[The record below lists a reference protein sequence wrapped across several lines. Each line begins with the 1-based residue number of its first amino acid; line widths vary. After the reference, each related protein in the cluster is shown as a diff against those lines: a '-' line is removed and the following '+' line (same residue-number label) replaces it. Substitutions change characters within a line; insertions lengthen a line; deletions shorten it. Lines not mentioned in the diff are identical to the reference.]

1 MRVVLSTSLWLVAL
15 ASAFQLMSFAQSAPG
30 PTAASGRSA
39 PTYTTAQAALG
50 QAAYRASCASCHGE
64 NLDDGAFGPPLK
76 GVPFIQ
82 KYGGRSV
89 EPLYTV
95 SATRM
100 PTTAPGSLGGTTY
113 AQIVAY
119 ILQQNAILAGADEL
133 PSDPSRLS
141 AMIIPQGG
149 FSFMAFSP
157 YTPPPVPTVTRP
169 NPLNRYSPVTDE
181 MLAAPAP
188 SEWLTWR
195 RTWDAHGFSPLTQI
209 TKANVANLRV
219 AWSWSLPPGSNEG
232 TPLVH
237 DGVLFVH
244 GMGDR
249 VQALDAQ
256 SGDLLWEYRRQLPQ
270 GVSATVKRGMAL
282 YRDRLYIGTSDA
294 NVIALDARTGRLVWD
309 TRIGDTRVREGVAGG
324 VLAARGKIMVGT
336 TGTGVGAKPG
346 GPQIVGLDAET
357 GKVAWRVN
365 TIAQPGE
372 PGGDSWNG
380 IPIEKRSGASVW
392 TTGSYEPNTGLAFFG
407 TGNTYDTGPLLPPS
421 TAPGVT
427 NDALYTNTT
436 LAIDPDT
443 GKIVWHFQHHRREL
457 WDLDWAFERQIVE
470 LPVRGQVRTLVVT
483 AGKIGIYDAVE
494 AATGRFVFSIDL
506 GLQNIVTGIDPETG
520 EKEIDATRIPDDR
533 SMKLVCPHG
542 AGVKNYPPA
551 SYNPASKVVIAPLTE
566 ACMDVF
572 PIPGGAGR
580 GALSSGVN
588 WGIRPRPES
597 DGKYGRLQAI
607 NLETRKTVWV
617 TRDRAPMTS
626 GVLATA
632 GGVVF
637 AGAFDRVFRAYDD
650 VTGKVLW
657 QMRLNDVSSATP
669 ITYSV
674 GGKQYLAVTTGQ
686 GGFHA
691 ASYAVLVPE
700 LVSPPDRSAMLWVFE
715 LPEST
720 TGRR

>member
-1 MRVVLSTSLWLVAL
+1 MRVVLLTFFSLVAL
-15 ASAFQLMSFAQSAPG
+15 VTANQVLSFAQAPSSQSAPG
-30 PTAASGRSA
+30 ARSA
-39 PTYTTAQAALG
+39 PTYTAAQAALG
-50 QAAYRASCASCHGE
+50 QTAYRASCASCHGE
-64 NLDDGAFGPPLK
+64 TLDNGAFGPPLK

-100 PTTAPGSLGGTTY
+100 PTTAPGSLSPAVY
-113 AQIVAY
+113 AQITAY
-119 ILQQNAILAGADEL
+119 ILQHNAIVAGNEEL
-133 PSDPSRLS
+133 PSDPLRL
-141 AMIIPQGG
+141 AGMTIPQGG

-157 YTPPPVPTVTRP
+157 YTPPAARVTRP
-169 NPLNRYSPVTDE
+169 NPLNRYTAVTDE
-181 MLAAPAP
+181 MLAAPP
-188 SEWLTWR
+188 PHEWLTWR
-195 RTWDAHGFSPLTQI
+195 RTWDAHGFSPLKQI
-209 TKANVANLRV
+209 TKANVGSLRV

-270 GVSATVKRGMAL
+270 GVGPTVKRGMAL

-294 NVIALDARTGRLVWD
+294 NVIALDARSGKLVWD

-357 GKVAWRVN
+357 GKISWRVN

-372 PGGDSWNG
+372 PGGDSWNE
-380 IPIEKRSGASVW
+380 IPIDKRSGASVW
-392 TTGSYEPNTGLAFFG
+392 TTGSYEPATGLAFFG
-407 TGNTYDTGPLLPPS
+407 TGNTYDTGPLLPAS
-421 TAPGVT
+421 SKPGVT

-436 LAIDPDT
+436 LAINPDT

-457 WDLDWAFERQIVE
+457 WDLDWAFERQIVD
-470 LPVRGQVRTLVVT
+470 LPVRGQVRKLVVT

-588 WGIRPRPES
+588 WGIRPHPQS

-637 AGAFDRVFRAYDD
+637 AGAFDRFFRAYDEA
-650 VTGKVLW
+650 TGKVLW
-657 QMRLNDVSSATP
+657 QTRLNDVSSATP
-669 ITYSV
+669 ITYSI
-674 GGKQYLAVTTGQ
+674 GDKQYLAVITGQ

-700 LVSPPDRSAMLWVFE
+700 LSSPPDRSAMLWVFE
-715 LPEST
+715 LP
-720 TGRR
+720 

>member
-1 MRVVLSTSLWLVAL
+1 MRLLAL
-15 ASAFQLMSFAQSAPG
+15 ASVGLFAVVTVSQVSSFAQSPPGGQTAP
-30 PTAASGRSA
+30 AVRSA
-39 PTYTTAQAALG
+39 PTYTTAQASLG
-50 QAAYRASCASCHGE
+50 QTAYRTSCSSCHGE

-76 GVPFIQ
+76 GVAFIQ

-95 SATRM
+95 TATRM
-100 PTTAPGSLGGTTY
+100 PTTAPGSLAPAVY
-113 AQIVAY
+113 AQVVAY
-119 ILQQNAILAGADEL
+119 ILQQNAILPGTDEL
-133 PSDPSRLS
+133 PSDPARLEG
-141 AMIIPQGG
+141 MTIPQGG

-157 YTPPPVPTVTRP
+157 YTPPAPKVTRP
-169 NPLNRYSPVTDE
+169 NPLDGYTPVTDE

-188 SEWLTWR
+188 SEWLGWR

-219 AWSWSLPPGSNEG
+219 AWSWSLPSGSNEG

-256 SGDLLWEYRRQLPQ
+256 RGDLLWEYRRQLPQ
-270 GVSATVKRGMAL
+270 GVAPTVKRGMAL

-294 NVIALDARTGRLVWD
+294 HVIALDAKTGKLIWD
-309 TRIGDTRVREGVAGG
+309 TRIGDTRMREGIAGG
-324 VLAARGKIMVGT
+324 VLAARGKVLVGT

-346 GPQIVGLDAET
+346 GPQIVGLDADT
-357 GKVAWRVN
+357 GTIAWRVN
-365 TIAQPGE
+365 TIAQPGT

-392 TTGSYEPNTGLAFFG
+392 TTGSYEPTTGLAYFG

-427 NDALYTNTT
+427 NEALYTNTT

-443 GKIVWHFQHHRREL
+443 GKIVWHFQHHPREL
-457 WDLDWAFERQIVE
+457 WDLDWAFERQIVDV
-470 LPVRGQVRTLVVT
+470 PFRGQTRKLVVT

-494 AATGRFVFSIDL
+494 AATGRYAFSIDL
-506 GLQNIVTGIDPETG
+506 GLQNIVTAIDPETG
-520 EKEIDATRIPDDR
+520 EKSIDDSRIPNDR
-533 SMKLVCPHG
+533 SVKFVCPHG

-551 SYNPASKVVIAPLTE
+551 SYNPASKVVFAPLTE

-572 PIPGGAGR
+572 PIPGAAGR
-580 GALSSGVN
+580 GGLSSGVN
-588 WGIRPRPES
+588 WGIRPRENS
-597 DGKYGRLQAI
+597 DGKYGRLEAI
-607 NLETRKTVWV
+607 NLETRKPVWM

-637 AGAFDRVFRAYDD
+637 AGAFDRFFRAYDD
-650 VTGKVLW
+650 ATGKVLW
-657 QMRLNDVSSATP
+657 QVRLNDVSSATP

-674 GGKQYLAVTTGQ
+674 GGKQYLAVVTGQ

-715 LPEST
+715 EP
-720 TGRR
+720 

>member
-1 MRVVLSTSLWLVAL
+1 MRRGSFIGAAAIAFL
-15 ASAFQLMSFAQSAPG
+15 AAWQWSSFAQAPG
-30 PTAASGRSA
+30 PGQPAPGARSA
-39 PTYTTAQAALG
+39 PTYTAAQAALG
-50 QAAYRASCASCHGE
+50 QTAYRASCASCHGDT
-64 NLDDGAFGPPLK
+64 LDNGAFGPPLK

-89 EPLYTV
+89 EALYTV
-95 SATRM
+95 SANRM
-100 PTTAPGSLGGTTY
+100 PTTAPGSLTPEVY
-113 AQIVAY
+113 AQITAY
-119 ILQQNAILAGADEL
+119 LLQQNAIVAGTEEL
-133 PSDPSRLS
+133 PSDAARLAS
-141 AMIIPQGG
+141 MTIPQGG
-149 FSFMAFSP
+149 FSIMAFSP
-157 YTPPPVPTVTRP
+157 YTPPVPRVTRP
-169 NPLNRYSPVTDE
+169 NPLARYTPVTDE
-181 MLAAPAP
+181 MLASPAP
-188 SEWLTWR
+188 TEWLAWR
-195 RTWDAHGFSPLTQI
+195 RTWDAHGFSPLAQI
-209 TKANVANLRV
+209 SKTNVATLRV

-270 GVSATVKRGMAL
+270 GVAPTVKRGMAL

-294 NVIALDARTGRLVWD
+294 NVIALDAKTGTLVWD

-346 GPQIVGLDAET
+346 GPQIVGLDADT
-357 GKVAWRVN
+357 GSIAWRVN
-365 TIAQPGE
+365 TIAQPGQ

-380 IPIEKRSGASVW
+380 IPVEKRSGASVW
-392 TTGSYEPNTGLAFFG
+392 TTGSYEPATGLAFFG

-427 NDALYTNTT
+427 NTALYTNTT

-443 GKIVWHFQHHRREL
+443 GRIVWHFQHHPREV
-457 WDLDWAFERQIVE
+457 WDLDWAFERQIVD
-470 LPVRGQVRTLVVT
+470 LPVRGQTRKLVVT

-506 GLQNIVTGIDPETG
+506 GLQNIVTAIDPETG
-520 EKEIDATRIPDDR
+520 EKSIDASRIPDDR
-533 SMKLVCPHG
+533 SVKLVCPHG

-551 SYNPASKVVIAPLTE
+551 SYNPASKVVFAPLTE

-588 WGIRPRPES
+588 WGIRPHPDS
-597 DGKYGRLQAI
+597 DGKYGRLEAI
-607 NLETRKTVWV
+607 NLDTRKPVWV

-637 AGAFDRVFRAYDD
+637 AAAFDRFFRAYDQD
-650 VTGKVLW
+650 TGKVLW
-657 QMRLNDVSSATP
+657 QARLNDVSSAIP

-674 GGKQYLAVTTGQ
+674 NGRQYIAIATGQ

-700 LVSPPDRSAMLWVFE
+700 LASPPDRSAMLWVFE
-715 LPEST
+715 VP
-720 TGRR
+720 

>member
-1 MRVVLSTSLWLVAL
+1 MHRVLFAGVAALVA
-15 ASAFQLMSFAQSAPG
+15 AAAWHVSSFAQSSP
-30 PTAASGRSA
+30 AASGSRSA
-39 PTYTTAQAALG
+39 PTYTAAQASLG
-50 QAAYRASCASCHGE
+50 QSAYRTSCASCHGN

-89 EPLYTV
+89 ESLYTV

-100 PTTAPGSLGGTTY
+100 PTTAPGSLPAPVY

-119 ILQQNAILAGADEL
+119 VLQQNAIVAGTEEL
-133 PSDPSRLS
+133 PADPARLS
-141 AMIIPQGG
+141 AMTIPQGG
-149 FSFMAFSP
+149 FSIMAFSP
-157 YTPPPVPTVTRP
+157 YTPPAPRVTRP
-169 NPLNRYSPVTDE
+169 NPLDRYTAVTDE
-181 MLAAPAP
+181 MLGAPAS
-188 SEWLTWR
+188 SEWLSWR
-195 RTWDAHGFSPLTQI
+195 RTWDAHGFSPLAQI

-249 VQALDAQ
+249 VQSLNAQ

-270 GVSATVKRGMAL
+270 GVAPTVKRGMAL

-294 NVIALDARTGRLVWD
+294 NVIALDARTGKLVWD

-357 GKVAWRVN
+357 GRIAWRVN
-365 TIAQPGE
+365 TIAQPGQ
-372 PGGDSWNG
+372 PGGESWNG

-392 TTGSYEPNTGLAFFG
+392 TTGSYEPTTGLAFFG

-443 GKIVWHFQHHRREL
+443 GRIVWHFQHHRREL
-457 WDLDWAFERQIVE
+457 WDLDWAFERQIVD
-470 LPVRGQVRTLVVT
+470 LPVRGQTRRLVLT

-506 GLQNIVTGIDPETG
+506 GLQNIVTAIDPETG
-520 EKEIDATRIPDDR
+520 EKSIDAGQIPDDR
-533 SMKLVCPHG
+533 SVKFVCPHG

-551 SYNPASKVVIAPLTE
+551 SYNPSSKVVFAPLTE

-588 WGIRPRPES
+588 WGIRPRENS
-597 DGKYGRLQAI
+597 DGKYGRLEAI
-607 NLETRKTVWV
+607 NLETRKPIWV

-637 AGAFDRVFRAYDD
+637 AAAFDRFLRAFDD
-650 VTGKVLW
+650 ATGKVLW
-657 QMRLNDVSSATP
+657 QTRLNDVSSAIP

-674 GGKQYLAVTTGQ
+674 NGKQYLAVATGQ

-715 LPEST
+715 LP
-720 TGRR
+720 

>member
-1 MRVVLSTSLWLVAL
+1 MHRVLFAGVAALVA
-15 ASAFQLMSFAQSAPG
+15 AAAWHVSSFAQSSP
-30 PTAASGRSA
+30 AASGSRSA
-39 PTYTTAQAALG
+39 PTYTAAQASLG
-50 QAAYRASCASCHGE
+50 QSAYRTSCASCHGN

-89 EPLYTV
+89 ESLYTV

-100 PTTAPGSLGGTTY
+100 PTTAPGSLPAPVY

-119 ILQQNAILAGADEL
+119 VLQQNAIVAGTEEL
-133 PSDPSRLS
+133 PADPVRLS
-141 AMIIPQGG
+141 GMTIPQGG
-149 FSFMAFSP
+149 FSIMAFSP
-157 YTPPPVPTVTRP
+157 YTPPAPRVTRP
-169 NPLNRYSPVTDE
+169 NPLDRYTAVTDE
-181 MLAAPAP
+181 MLGAPAS
-188 SEWLTWR
+188 SEWLSWR
-195 RTWDAHGFSPLTQI
+195 RTWDAHGFSPLAQI

-249 VQALDAQ
+249 VQSLNAQ

-270 GVSATVKRGMAL
+270 GVAPTVKRGMAL

-294 NVIALDARTGRLVWD
+294 NVIALDARTGKLVWD

-357 GKVAWRVN
+357 GRIAWRVN
-365 TIAQPGE
+365 TIAQPGQ
-372 PGGDSWNG
+372 PGGESWNG

-392 TTGSYEPNTGLAFFG
+392 TTGSYEPTTGLAFFG

-443 GKIVWHFQHHRREL
+443 GRIVWHFQHHRREL
-457 WDLDWAFERQIVE
+457 WDLDWAFERQIVD
-470 LPVRGQVRTLVVT
+470 LPVRGQTRRLVLT

-506 GLQNIVTGIDPETG
+506 GLQNIVTAIDPETG
-520 EKEIDATRIPDDR
+520 EKSIDAGQIPDDR
-533 SMKLVCPHG
+533 SVKFVCPHG

-551 SYNPASKVVIAPLTE
+551 SYNPSSKVVFAPLTE

-588 WGIRPRPES
+588 WGIRPRENS
-597 DGKYGRLQAI
+597 DGKYGRLEAI
-607 NLETRKTVWV
+607 NLETRKAVWV

-637 AGAFDRVFRAYDD
+637 AAAFDRFLRAFDD
-650 VTGKVLW
+650 ATGKVLW
-657 QMRLNDVSSATP
+657 QTRLNDVSSAIP

-674 GGKQYLAVTTGQ
+674 NGKQYLAVATGQ

-715 LPEST
+715 LP
-720 TGRR
+720 

>member
-1 MRVVLSTSLWLVAL
+1 MRLLL
-15 ASAFQLMSFAQSAPG
+15 FAIGLFAAAAGWQ
-30 PTAASGRSA
+30 AASLAQAPASQEAGPRSA
-39 PTYTTAQAALG
+39 PTYTPAQAALG
-50 QAAYRASCASCHGE
+50 QAAYRTSCASCHGA

-100 PTTAPGSLGGTTY
+100 PTTAPGSLSPAVS

-119 ILQQNAILAGADEL
+119 ILQQNAIVSGTEEL
-133 PSDPSRLS
+133 PSDPARLAS
-141 AMIIPQGG
+141 MTIPQGG
-149 FSFMAFSP
+149 FAIMAFSP
-157 YTPPPVPTVTRP
+157 YTPPAPKVTRP
-169 NPLNRYSPVTDE
+169 SPRDRYAPVTDQ
-181 MLAAPAP
+181 MPAAAAPA
-188 SEWLTWR
+188 EGLGWR
-195 RTWDAHGFSPLTQI
+195 RTWDAQGFSPLNQI
-209 TKANVANLRV
+209 TKANVTNLRV

-232 TPLVH
+232 VPLVH

-249 VQALDAQ
+249 VQALDART
-256 SGDLLWEYRRQLPQ
+256 GDFLWEYRRQLPQ

-294 NVIALDARTGRLVWD
+294 NVIALDARSGRLVWD

-346 GPQIVGLDAET
+346 GPQIVGLDADT
-357 GKVAWRVN
+357 GAIAWRVN
-365 TIAQPGE
+365 TIAQPGT
-372 PGGDSWNG
+372 PGGESWNG
-380 IPIEKRSGASVW
+380 IPVEKRSGASVW
-392 TTGSYEPNTGLAFFG
+392 TTGSYDPTTRLAFFG

-421 TAPGVT
+421 TRPGVT

-443 GKIVWHFQHHRREL
+443 GKIVWHFQHHPREL
-457 WDLDWAFERQIVE
+457 WDLDWAFERQIVD
-470 LPVRGQVRTLVVT
+470 LPVRGQVRKVVVT

-494 AATGRFVFSIDL
+494 AATGRFVFSIEL

-520 EKEIDATRIPDDR
+520 EKSIDTSRIPDDR
-533 SMKLVCPHG
+533 SVKFVCPHG

-551 SYNPASKVVIAPLTE
+551 SYNQTTRVVFAPLTE
-566 ACMDVF
+566 ACMDIF

-588 WGIRPRPES
+588 WGIRPRENS
-597 DGKYGRLQAI
+597 DGKYGRLEAI
-607 NLETRKTVWV
+607 NLETRTPVWV

-637 AGAFDRVFRAYDD
+637 AAAFDRFFRAYDES
-650 VTGKVLW
+650 TGKVLW
-657 QMRLNDVSSATP
+657 QVRLNDVSSATP

-691 ASYAVLVPE
+691 AS
-700 LVSPPDRSAMLWVFE
+700 
-715 LPEST
+715 
-720 TGRR
+720 

>member
-1 MRVVLSTSLWLVAL
+1 MHRVLFAGVAALVA
-15 ASAFQLMSFAQSAPG
+15 AAAWHVSSFAQSSP
-30 PTAASGRSA
+30 AASGSRSA
-39 PTYTTAQAALG
+39 PTYTAAQASLG
-50 QAAYRASCASCHGE
+50 QSAYRTSCASCHGN

-89 EPLYTV
+89 ESLYTV

-100 PTTAPGSLGGTTY
+100 PTTAPGSLPAPVY

-119 ILQQNAILAGADEL
+119 VLQQNAIVAGTEEL
-133 PSDPSRLS
+133 PADPARLS
-141 AMIIPQGG
+141 AMTIPQGG
-149 FSFMAFSP
+149 FSIMAFSP
-157 YTPPPVPTVTRP
+157 YTPPAPRVTRP
-169 NPLNRYSPVTDE
+169 NPLDRYTAVTDE
-181 MLAAPAP
+181 MLGAPAS
-188 SEWLTWR
+188 SEWLSWR

-249 VQALDAQ
+249 VQALNAQ

-270 GVSATVKRGMAL
+270 GVAPTVKRGMAL

-294 NVIALDARTGRLVWD
+294 NVIALDARTGKLVWD

-357 GKVAWRVN
+357 GRIAWRVN
-365 TIAQPGE
+365 TIAQPGQ
-372 PGGDSWNG
+372 PGGESWNG

-392 TTGSYEPNTGLAFFG
+392 TTGSYEPTTGLAFFG

-443 GKIVWHFQHHRREL
+443 GRIVWHFQHHRREL
-457 WDLDWAFERQIVE
+457 WDLDWAFERQIVD
-470 LPVRGQVRTLVVT
+470 LPVRGQTRRLVLT

-506 GLQNIVTGIDPETG
+506 GLQNIVTAIDPETG
-520 EKEIDATRIPDDR
+520 EKSIDAGQIPDDR
-533 SMKLVCPHG
+533 SVKFVCPHG

-551 SYNPASKVVIAPLTE
+551 SYNPSSKVVFAPLTE

-588 WGIRPRPES
+588 WGIRPRENS
-597 DGKYGRLQAI
+597 DGKYGRLEAI
-607 NLETRKTVWV
+607 NLETRKPIWV

-637 AGAFDRVFRAYDD
+637 AAAFDRFLRAFDD
-650 VTGKVLW
+650 ATGKVLW
-657 QMRLNDVSSATP
+657 QTRLNDVSSAIP

-674 GGKQYLAVTTGQ
+674 NGKQYLAVATGQ

-715 LPEST
+715 LP
-720 TGRR
+720 